1 MQCVPRTKESL
12 LSCSGGIIMAAICG
26 RGLPFR
32 TFDSFAML
40 CELLNDGQA
49 IALSSWD
56 AHGSDAPSLALE
68 TMLRFSGITAT
79 RQSSTSYLL
88 YDGICF
94 SPTEERAVQPS
105 NGSDGLRPLLIA
117 ALGGPWPPF
126 TNQG

>member
-1 MQCVPRTKESL
+1 
-12 LSCSGGIIMAAICG
+12 MAAICG

-40 CELLNDGQA
+40 CELLILNDGQA

-56 AHGSDAPSLALE
+56 AHGSDAPSFALE
-68 TMLRFSGITAT
+68 TMLRFSVITAT

>member
-1 MQCVPRTKESL
+1 
-12 LSCSGGIIMAAICG
+12 MAAICG

-94 SPTEERAVQPS
+94 SPMAFGRCSLQRWA
-105 NGSDGLRPLLIA
+105 GRGLHSRIKGDQLDCL
-117 ALGGPWPPF
+117 
-126 TNQG
+126 